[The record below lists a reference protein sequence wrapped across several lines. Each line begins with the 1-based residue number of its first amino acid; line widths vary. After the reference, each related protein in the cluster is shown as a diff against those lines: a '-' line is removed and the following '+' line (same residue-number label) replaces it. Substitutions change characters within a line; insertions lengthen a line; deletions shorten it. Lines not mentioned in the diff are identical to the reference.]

1 MMATWSISAGG
12 ALIVV
17 AVLVDIFHT
26 LANPGRQ
33 GWLSRHVHQAMW
45 ALSRRS
51 AWSGPVSMLGVIG
64 IWGLLTALGWAFI
77 YWPHMPQGFNFPEGA
92 TAAQDTSFVDALY
105 LSLVTIS
112 TLGFG
117 DVHPATDWLRI
128 VNPMEGLFGF
138 ALLTVVVSWILQVYP
153 ALSRRRALA
162 LRLSALKRAGTLDV
176 LPDLDPTAV
185 MVLVN
190 GLAADIT
197 QVRVDMSDYAESYY
211 FRENDRATAL
221 PAMIGFAVD
230 LGHMT
235 AASSDPGIRLC
246 GNLLLGSLGDFADM
260 LAARFLGAQE
270 AATDLMASYANDH
283 RHGPT

>member
-1 MMATWSISAGG
+1 MSEWSITAGG

-26 LANPGRQ
+26 LANPGKQ

-45 ALSRRS
+45 SLSRRS

-64 IWGLLTALGWAFI
+64 IWGLLTALGWALV
-77 YWPHMPQGFNFPEGA
+77 YWPHMPEAFSFPEGA
-92 TAAQDTSFVDALY
+92 TAALDPSFVDALY

-117 DVHPATDWLRI
+117 DVYPATDWLRI
-128 VNPMEGLFGF
+128 VNPLEGLFGF

-153 ALSRRRALA
+153 ALSRRRVLA
-162 LRLSALKRAGTLDV
+162 LHLSALKRAGTLDA
-176 LPDLDPTAV
+176 LPDLDPTDV
-185 MVLVN
+185 MLLVT

-197 QVRVDMSDYAESYY
+197 RVRVDMSDYAESYY
-211 FRENDRATAL
+211 FRENDRAAAL
-221 PAMIGFAVD
+221 PAVIGFAVD
-230 LGHMT
+230 LGNT
-235 AASSDPGIRLC
+235 AAASSRPGIRLS
-246 GNLLLGSLGDFADM
+246 GNLLLSSLGDFTDL
-260 LAARFLGAQE
+260 LAARFVRTDGAS
-270 AATDLMASYANDH
+270 ADLMASYAADH

>member
-1 MMATWSISAGG
+1 MYAWSITTGG
-12 ALIVV
+12 VLIVM

-45 ALSRRS
+45 TMSRRS

-64 IWGLLTALGWAFI
+64 IWGLLTALGWALV
-77 YWPHMPQGFNFPEGA
+77 YWPHMPQGFAFPEGA
-92 TAAQDTSFVDALY
+92 TAAHEPSFVDALY

-128 VNPMEGLFGF
+128 VNPLEALFGF
-138 ALLTVVVSWILQVYP
+138 ALLTVVVAWILQVYP
-153 ALSRRRALA
+153 ALSRRRVLA

-185 MVLVN
+185 MVLVS

-197 QVRVDMSDYAESYY
+197 RVRVDMSDYAESYY
-211 FRENDRATAL
+211 FRENDMAAAL
-221 PAMIGFAVD
+221 PAVIGFAVE
-230 LGHMT
+230 LGNTT
-235 AASSDPGIRLC
+235 AASSRPGIRLC
-246 GNLLLGSLGDFADM
+246 GNLLLSSLGDFADM
-260 LAARFLGAQE
+260 LAARFLGAHQE
-270 AATDLMASYANDH
+270 SADLMASYANDH
-283 RHGPT
+283 RHEPT